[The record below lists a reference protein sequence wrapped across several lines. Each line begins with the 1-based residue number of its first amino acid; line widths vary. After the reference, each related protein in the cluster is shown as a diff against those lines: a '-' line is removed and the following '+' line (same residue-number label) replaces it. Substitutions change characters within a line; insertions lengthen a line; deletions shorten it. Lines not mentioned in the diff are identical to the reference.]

1 MKAAT
6 ITELKREIAGLS
18 TQDLAE
24 VCIRIA
30 KYKKENKELLTYLLF
45 EADDQKEYIKSVKED
60 MDVQFGDINT
70 RNTYQS
76 AKSLRKILRSVNKYI
91 RFAGNKQTEA
101 ELLIYYCQKLNA
113 SGIRFRRY
121 TQLLNLYERQ
131 IQKILKAISTL
142 HEDLQYDY
150 SKAIEGLMEQ

>member
-18 TQDLAE
+18 PQDLAE

-60 MDVQFGDINT
+60 MDLQFGEINT

-101 ELLIYYCQKLNA
+101 ELLIYYCQKLND
-113 SGIRFRRY
+113 SGIRFRKY

-131 IQKILKAISTL
+131 LQKILKAISSL

-150 SKAIEGLMEQ
+150 TKAIEGLME

>member
-1 MKAAT
+1 LKAAT
-6 ITELKREIAGLS
+6 ITELKKEIARLS
-18 TQDLAE
+18 PQDLAD

-45 EADDQKEYIKSVKED
+45 EADDQKEYIKNVKED
-60 MDVQFGDINT
+60 MDVQFSEINT

-76 AKSLRKILRSVNKYI
+76 AKNLRKILRSVNKYI

-101 ELLIYYCQKLNA
+101 ELLIYYCKKLND

-131 IQKILKAISTL
+131 LQKILKAISTL

-150 SKAIEGLMEQ
+150 TKAIESLMEE